1 MIRRTLITAGLI
13 AATALGAGIAQAAP
27 DVTSVEVNRMGK
39 KGAIEVV
46 VEAARGTK
54 TVKPTIRATIAGRT
68 RVAKA
73 LNWSTSTS
81 PTATVT
87 YVARFPRPKGMGR
100 VASVSIEACDSTGC
114 ATTLQDVT
122 VVRSTPT
129 TKRSI
134 RDGALPPLPANAVN
148 ATTAIAIALATV
160 GNGST
165 LVKVKRGDK
174 RGAVWKVKV
183 LRADG
188 ARVKVYVAANGD
200 VLAVRVQ
207 TNRADKGDHPRDRA
221 PAPLPPGSITPDQA
235 IATALAYTGAGSR
248 LLSLETKD
256 GRQVAYEVKV
266 ISANGTVLKIKI
278 AANGSI
284 VSRRSVVSTDRAPS
298 GGSRGG
304 EVR

>member
-1 MIRRTLITAGLI
+1 MVRRTLITAGLI
-13 AATALGAGIAQAAP
+13 ATTALGAGIAQAAP
-27 DVTSVEVNRMGK
+27 DVTSVDVNRMGK
-39 KGAIEVV
+39 KGAIAVV

-54 TVKPTIRATIAGRT
+54 TIKPTIKATIAGRT

-73 LNWSTSTS
+73 LNWSTSTQ
-81 PTATVT
+81 PTDTVT
-87 YVARFPRPKGMGR
+87 YVAHFPRPKGMGR

-114 ATTLQDVT
+114 ATTLRDVT

-134 RDGALPPLPANAVN
+134 RDGALLPPLPANAVD
-148 ATTAIAIALATV
+148 ATRAIAIALATV

-165 LVKVKRGDK
+165 LIKVGRDDK
-174 RGAVWKVKV
+174 RGAVWKVKM

-200 VLAVRVQ
+200 VLALRVQ
-207 TNRADKGDHPRDRA
+207 TKRADKGDHPRDRA

-235 IATALAYTGAGSR
+235 IATALAYAGDGSR

-256 GRQVAYEVKV
+256 RRQVAYEVKV
-266 ISANGTVLKIKI
+266 ISANGTVLEIKI
-278 AANGSI
+278 AADGSI
-284 VSRRSVVSTDRAPS
+284 MSAGVDD
-298 GGSRGG
+298 
-304 EVR
+304 

>member
-13 AATALGAGIAQAAP
+13 ATTALGAGIAQAAP

-46 VEAARGTK
+46 VEAARGTM
-54 TVKPTIRATIAGRT
+54 TIKPTIKATIAGRT

-73 LNWSTSTS
+73 LNWSTSTQ

-114 ATTLQDVT
+114 ATTLRDVT

-129 TKRSI
+129 TKQSI
-134 RDGALPPLPANAVN
+134 RDDGGALPPLPADAVDS
-148 ATTAIAIALATV
+148 ARAIAIALATV
-160 GNGST
+160 GDGSA
-165 LVKVKRGDK
+165 LIEVERDDEL
-174 RGAVWKVKV
+174 GAAWEVKV

-200 VLAVRVQ
+200 VVAVRVE
-207 TNRADKGDHPRDRA
+207 TNRADRGDHPSDNA
-221 PAPLPPGSITPDQA
+221 PAPLPPGSITSDQA
-235 IATALAYTGAGSR
+235 IATALAYAGDGSR

-256 GRQVAYEVKV
+256 SRQVAYEVKV
-266 ISANGTVLKIKI
+266 ISANGTVLEIKI
-278 AANGSI
+278 AADGSI
-284 VSRRSVVSTDRAPS
+284 VSAGVDH
-298 GGSRGG
+298 
-304 EVR
+304 

>member
-13 AATALGAGIAQAAP
+13 ATTALGAGIAQAAP

-46 VEAARGTK
+46 VEAARGTM
-54 TVKPTIRATIAGRT
+54 TIKATIKATIAGRT

-73 LNWSTSTS
+73 LNWSTSTQ

-114 ATTLQDVT
+114 ATTLRDVT

-134 RDGALPPLPANAVN
+134 RDDATPPLPADAVDS
-148 ATTAIAIALATV
+148 AQAIVIALATV
-160 GNGST
+160 GDGST
-165 LVKVKRGDK
+165 LIEVERDDK
-174 RGAVWKVKV
+174 RGAVWEVKV

-200 VLAVRVQ
+200 VLALRVQ
-207 TNRADKGDHPRDRA
+207 TNRADRGDHPRDRA
-221 PAPLPPGSITPDQA
+221 PAPLPPGSIVS
-235 IATALAYTGAGSR
+235 AGM
-248 LLSLETKD
+248 D
-256 GRQVAYEVKV
+256 H
-266 ISANGTVLKIKI
+266 
-278 AANGSI
+278 
-284 VSRRSVVSTDRAPS
+284 
-298 GGSRGG
+298 
-304 EVR
+304 

>member
-13 AATALGAGIAQAAP
+13 ATTALGAGIAQAAP
-27 DVTSVEVNRMGK
+27 DVTSVDVNRMGK

-46 VEAARGTK
+46 VEAARGTM
-54 TVKPTIRATIAGRT
+54 TIKPTIRATIAGRT

-114 ATTLQDVT
+114 ATTLRDVT

-129 TKRSI
+129 TKKSI
-134 RDGALPPLPANAVN
+134 RDGDDALLPPLPADAVDS
-148 ATTAIAIALATV
+148 ARAIVIALATV
-160 GNGST
+160 GDGST
-165 LVKVKRGDK
+165 LIEVERDDEM
-174 RGAVWKVKV
+174 GAAWEVKV

-200 VLAVRVQ
+200 VVAVRVE
-207 TNRADKGDHPRDRA
+207 TNRADRGDHPSDRA
-221 PAPLPPGSITPDQA
+221 PAPLPPGS
-235 IATALAYTGAGSR
+235 
-248 LLSLETKD
+248 
-256 GRQVAYEVKV
+256 
-266 ISANGTVLKIKI
+266 
-278 AANGSI
+278 
-284 VSRRSVVSTDRAPS
+284 VVSA
-298 GGSRGG
+298 G
-304 EVR
+304 VNH